1 MDTSFQKTP
10 SATWLLILQKP
21 PENRGLFTIGALDWI
36 RTSGPQ
42 SRSLILYPTEL
53 QAHIYENRETRG
65 SQLCKNS
72 GQTVV
77 NGENFSFLKPRQP

>member
-1 MDTSFQKTP
+1 MQRH
-10 SATWLLILQKP
+10 AA
-21 PENRGLFTIGALDWI
+21 GALDWI